1 MHIVGYDGL
10 NCDVWYAYIPNFT
23 SPASKKTC
31 LVDSYG
37 LIGTELNI
45 AVALDDSGNPIPYI
59 SYYAGSCAHPKT
71 AHWAGTTSIASATSL
86 NSVDDYERFTGS
98 WEVSVI
104 PTQSK
109 VSVDHVNIG
118 VWKDS
123 TGTITWS
130 TTDGNAPG
138 EGNIGETKLDYKEIY
153 KSEDMGYSA
162 GNTGYKTGG
171 HVWGNGSK
179 NPILGYAITKGSGGY
194 IETAQMK

>member
-1 MHIVGYDGL
+1 M

-23 SPASKKTC
+23 SPENKKTC

-45 AVALDDSGNPIPYI
+45 DVALDVSGNPIPCI

-71 AHWAGTTSIASATSL
+71 AHWAGTTSIASAETL
-86 NSVDDYERFTGS
+86 ESVDALECFTGN

-104 PTQSK
+104 PTKSR
-109 VSVDHVNIG
+109 VTEDHINIG

-130 TTDGNAPG
+130 TNDGAVPNG
-138 EGNIGETKLDYKEIY
+138 SNLGETKLDYKEVFN
-153 KSEDMGYSA
+153 SNPANPGS

-179 NPILGYAITKGSGGY
+179 NPILGYSIKSGASGY